1 MKSKDT
7 YLLGVEIT
15 EELRQKL
22 KKLAYEKDLSVSS
35 VVRYILTTYFEKE
48 NNDNSGT

>member
-35 VVRYILTTYFEKE
+35 AVRYILTTYFEKE
-48 NNDNSGT
+48 NSGNSKT

>member
-15 EELRQKL
+15 EDLKKNL
-22 KKLAYEKDLSVSS
+22 KKLAYEKDMSLSSI
-35 VVRYILTTYFEKE
+35 VRHILTSYFEKE
-48 NNDNSGT
+48 CNGNSRT